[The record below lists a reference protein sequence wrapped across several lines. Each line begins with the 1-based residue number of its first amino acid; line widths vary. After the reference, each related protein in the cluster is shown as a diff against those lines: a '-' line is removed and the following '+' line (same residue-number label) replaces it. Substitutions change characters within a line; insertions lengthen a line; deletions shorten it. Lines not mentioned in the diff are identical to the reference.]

1 MSAIMASITVTLHLK
16 DYIFVIPYSI
26 VVLIFYGGGPAGVAP
41 SLTNEIFIQSYRP
54 AAFVFTGILRWLG
67 FVMLRFILHFFTAA
81 LKSLSFSVL
90 LHLSNSCALSS
101 SFPKRKAK
109 LPLRFPESLR
119 TSEHVDPPKKM
130 SDS

>member
-67 FVMLRFILHFFTAA
+67 FVMLRFILHFFTA
-81 LKSLSFSVL
+81 
-90 LHLSNSCALSS
+90 
-101 SFPKRKAK
+101 K

>member
-67 FVMLRFILHFFTAA
+67 FVMLRFILHFFTLCSVFILPKTKGKTPLEISRE
-81 LKSLSFSVL
+81 LKNIRACGSTKEDVRF
-90 LHLSNSCALSS
+90 
-101 SFPKRKAK
+101 
-109 LPLRFPESLR
+109 LRQS
-119 TSEHVDPPKKM
+119 
-130 SDS
+130 